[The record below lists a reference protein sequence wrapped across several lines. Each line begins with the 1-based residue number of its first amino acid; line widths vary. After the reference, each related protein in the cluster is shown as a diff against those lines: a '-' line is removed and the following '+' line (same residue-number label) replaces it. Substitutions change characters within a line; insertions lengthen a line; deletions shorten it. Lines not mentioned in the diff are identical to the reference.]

1 MKIGVHLVDFAFP
14 DGPESIAPTLA
25 QAGRLADEG
34 GVANLSLMDHY
45 LQMEM
50 MGGPDQPM
58 LEGYTTLGYLAGQT
72 TTVELQLLVTGV
84 TYRHPGLLA
93 KIVST
98 LDVLSGGRAA
108 LGIGAAWY
116 EREHAALGVPFPP
129 LSERFERLEET
140 LQIVLQMW
148 SPNDGRYEGRHYAL
162 AETLNNPAPL
172 GRPHPPIMI
181 GGSGERKTLR
191 LVAEYG
197 NACNIFAGS
206 PQGGPEAVAKKLAV
220 LREHCDEQGT
230 DYDAIRKTILYM
242 GARRP
247 DSSGGREL
255 AEELA
260 QYAEVGISQAHL
272 MPGRTPPTEYIS
284 DVAEFLIPAL
294 ATV

>member
-1 MKIGVHLVDFAFP
+1 M
-14 DGPESIAPTLA
+14 
-25 QAGRLADEG
+25 
-34 GVANLSLMDHY
+34 
-45 LQMEM
+45 
-50 MGGPDQPM
+50 
-58 LEGYTTLGYLAGQT
+58 
-72 TTVELQLLVTGV
+72 
-84 TYRHPGLLA
+84 
-93 KIVST
+93 
-98 LDVLSGGRAA
+98 
-108 LGIGAAWY
+108 
-116 EREHAALGVPFPP
+116 
-129 LSERFERLEET
+129 
-140 LQIVLQMW
+140 
-148 SPNDGRYEGRHYAL
+148 
-162 AETLNNPAPL
+162 
-172 GRPHPPIMI
+172 
-181 GGSGERKTLR
+181 R